1 MPKRKPKSNSSSE
14 LPALT
19 DSQLEIMQIIWSH
32 EETTVTDVWHEL
44 RKEREVARNTVLT
57 VMDRLEKRGWLSKKS
72 IGKTHHYSAA
82 VNQKKTLMQVVRKM
96 VDTAFSGSVDEMI
109 VALLDGRGVSDA
121 EADRIK
127 KLIKDKRQK
136 DQSKKKRS

>member
-1 MPKRKPKSNSSSE
+1 MAKRKPKLSSKPE
-14 LPALT
+14 LPTLT
-19 DSQLEIMQIIWSH
+19 DAQLEIMQIIWSQ
-32 EETTVTDVWHEL
+32 EETTVTDVWQEL
-44 RKEREVARNTVLT
+44 LKEREVARNTVLT

-96 VDTAFSGSVDEMI
+96 VDTAFSGAADEMI

-121 EADRIK
+121 EAARIRE
-127 KLIKDKRQK
+127 LIKDKRQK
-136 DQSKKKRS
+136 DQSNKKGN